1 MQHRP
6 QKLFVIIFT
15 ALAVLSVLSI
25 CPWGK
30 WTNGALKDFNLLG
43 DILPQAAV
51 VNEAMSDNIDP
62 ELLEFAQEQ
71 ELAADSMVTQAMEAV
86 ADTVV
91 NVPADDFKAPRKNG
105 SVVIEDYSADGSGI
119 AELKSKL
126 QGAADAKMRIAMVG
140 DSYIEGD
147 IFSQDIRSS
156 LQDLYGGSGVGYV
169 GAFSQFPGFRQS
181 VTQTSDNWD
190 EMEIKNM
197 KNDNLRTILGRY
209 HTAAVANSKV
219 KFRGSSKIAHAGSWD
234 NTMVLFVAPH
244 SGEITFTGT
253 DNTSEAC
260 QVEGSQDIQCVALS
274 TTCTNIEISS
284 DILGLKVLGIWL
296 EGNTGVVL
304 DNISLRGNSGISHRR
319 LSESA
324 TAAMRRWVDYD
335 LIILEFGL
343 NALSA
348 GQKDYTSYCK
358 AMIEVVNNLKN
369 LYPQVQI
376 LIMGVG
382 DRGTKSG
389 AEFISMKT
397 IPAMVRAQREVAR
410 RTGSLFYDT
419 REAMGGEGASL
430 DWHKRKLLNSDFVHL
445 NHKGGKELAD
455 IFIESLSNSL
465 Q

>member
-6 QKLFVIIFT
+6 QKLFIIIFT
-15 ALAVLSVLSI
+15 ALVVLSVLSI

-51 VNEAMSDNIDP
+51 VNEAVSDNVDP
-62 ELLEFAQEQ
+62 ELIEFARQQEQ
-71 ELAADSMVTQAMEAV
+71 AVDTAARESAELVEDSIIS
-86 ADTVV
+86 
-91 NVPADDFKAPRKNG
+91 VPEDDFKAPRRNG
-105 SVVIEDYSADGSGI
+105 SVIFEDYSADGSGL
-119 AELKSKL
+119 ARLDAKLK
-126 QGAADAKMRIAMVG
+126 GASNSKMRIAMIG

-147 IFSQDIRSS
+147 IFSQDIRAS
-156 LQDLYGGSGVGYV
+156 LQDLYGGTGVGYV

-190 EMEIKNM
+190 ETEIKNM

-209 HTAAVANSKV
+209 HTAALANSKV
-219 KFRGSSKIAHAGSWD
+219 KFRGASKIAHAGSWD
-234 NTMVLFVAPH
+234 NTLVLFVAPH
-244 SGEITFTGT
+244 SGEISFTGT
-253 DNTSEAC
+253 DNTYETC
-260 QVEGSQDIQCVALS
+260 PVEGSQDIQCVALN
-274 TTCTNIEISS
+274 TTCSNIEISS
-284 DILGLKVLGIWL
+284 DIPGLKVLGIWL
-296 EGNTGVVL
+296 EGNNGIVL

-324 TAAMRRWVDYD
+324 TASMRSWIDYD

-358 AMIEVVNNLKN
+358 AMIEVVNNMKN
-369 LYPQVQI
+369 LYPNAQI

-389 AEFISMKT
+389 TEYISMKT
-397 IPAMVRAQREVAR
+397 IPAMVQAQREVAR

-419 REAMGGEGASL
+419 REAMGGEGASI

-445 NHKGGKELAD
+445 NHKGGKVLAD

-465 Q
+465 

>member
-15 ALAVLSVLSI
+15 ALTVLSVLSI

-51 VNEAMSDNIDP
+51 VNEAVSDNIDP
-62 ELLEFAQEQ
+62 ELIEFAQEQ
-71 ELAADSMVTQAMEAV
+71 EQAADSMAARALEV
-86 ADTVV
+86 AEDTVV
-91 NVPADDFKAPRKNG
+91 SVPAEDFKAPRKNG
-105 SVVIEDYSADGSGI
+105 SVIIEDYSAAGSGL
-119 AELKSKL
+119 AELNSKL
-126 QGAADAKMRIAMVG
+126 RGASDAKMRIAMIG

-147 IFSQDIRSS
+147 IFSQDIRAS
-156 LQDLYGGSGVGYV
+156 LQNLYGGSGVGYV

-181 VTQTSDNWD
+181 VTQTSDSWEETD
-190 EMEIKNM
+190 IKNM

-209 HTAAVANSKV
+209 HTAERSTSKV
-219 KFRGSSKIAHAGSWD
+219 KFRGTSKISNAGSWD
-234 NTMVLFVAPH
+234 NTLVLFVAPH
-244 SGEITFTGT
+244 SGEISFTGT
-253 DNTSEAC
+253 DNTSESFL
-260 QVEGSQDIQCVALS
+260 VEGSQDIQCVALN
-274 TTCTNIEISS
+274 TTCSNIEISS
-284 DILGLKVLGIWL
+284 DIPGLKVLGIWL
-296 EGNTGVVL
+296 EGNNGIVL

-319 LSESA
+319 LSEGA
-324 TAAMRRWVDYD
+324 TASMRRWIDYD

-369 LYPQVQI
+369 LYPRAQI

-389 AEFISMKT
+389 TEYISMRT

-419 REAMGGEGASL
+419 REAMGGEGASI

>member
-15 ALAVLSVLSI
+15 ALVVLSVLSI

-71 ELAADSMVTQAMEAV
+71 ELAADSMVTQAVEAV

-126 QGAADAKMRIAMVG
+126 QGASDAKMRIAMVG

-147 IFSQDIRSS
+147 IFSQNIRSS

-190 EMEIKNM
+190 ETEIKNM
-197 KNDNLRTILGRY
+197 KMII
-209 HTAAVANSKV
+209 S
-219 KFRGSSKIAHAGSWD
+219 
-234 NTMVLFVAPH
+234 VLFSAVIIPQLLQ
-244 SGEITFTGT
+244 T
-253 DNTSEAC
+253 
-260 QVEGSQDIQCVALS
+260 
-274 TTCTNIEISS
+274 
-284 DILGLKVLGIWL
+284 LKLNLEVL
-296 EGNTGVVL
+296 
-304 DNISLRGNSGISHRR
+304 
-319 LSESA
+319 
-324 TAAMRRWVDYD
+324 
-335 LIILEFGL
+335 
-343 NALSA
+343 
-348 GQKDYTSYCK
+348 
-358 AMIEVVNNLKN
+358 LK
-369 LYPQVQI
+369 
-376 LIMGVG
+376 
-382 DRGTKSG
+382 
-389 AEFISMKT
+389 
-397 IPAMVRAQREVAR
+397 
-410 RTGSLFYDT
+410 
-419 REAMGGEGASL
+419 
-430 DWHKRKLLNSDFVHL
+430 
-445 NHKGGKELAD
+445 
-455 IFIESLSNSL
+455 
-465 Q
+465 